1 MVMGAFLRNLFVKL
15 GMVGIQSRIGYISV
29 RCMRISLSAL
39 SNMAILSLPLPL
51 PPPANRYHRI
61 SA

>member
-1 MVMGAFLRNLFVKL
+1 MVMGAFFKNLFFKL
-15 GMVGIQSRIGYISV
+15 GIVGIQSCIGHISV
-29 RCMRISLSAL
+29 RCMHISLSAL
-39 SNMAILSLPLPL
+39 SNMAIQSLPLPL